1 MTVNSS
7 FWANRRVFI
16 TGHTGFKGSWLTLW
30 LQSLGAHVR
39 GYALPAP
46 TNPSLF
52 VEAQVADGI
61 DSIEGD
67 IRDRAGLYRALNDF
81 EPEVVFHLAAQP
93 LVTFGYNH
101 PYDTFETNIMGTV
114 SLMEAIRGSSS
125 VRSVVN
131 VTTDKCYENREWPWG
146 YRETDPMGGYDP
158 YSSSKGCVEL
168 VTSAYRQSYFEA
180 GSVALASARA
190 GNVIGGGDWA
200 EDRLIPDIIRAL
212 GAGQGVTLRNPAAT
226 RPWQHVLEPLYG
238 YILLAERLF
247 EHGQQYADG
256 WNFGPADRD
265 VRSVEWVATKLAKH
279 FGGSH
284 QNVAVT
290 DLRPHEAQ
298 CLKLDSSK
306 AHQKLGWWPRWPLD
320 EALIRIV
327 NWQQAWLSGANI
339 RDTCL
344 VDIADYNESG
354 F

>member
-1 MTVNSS
+1 
-7 FWANRRVFI
+7 
-16 TGHTGFKGSWLTLW
+16 
-30 LQSLGAHVR
+30 VR

-52 VEAQVADGI
+52 VEAKVADGI
-61 DSIEGD
+61 DSMEGD

-93 LVTFGYNH
+93 LVSFGYNN

-158 YSSSKGCVEL
+158 YSSSKGCAEL

-212 GAGQGVTLRNPAAT
+212 GAGQGVTLRNPKAT

-256 WNFGPADRD
+256 WNFGPADQD
-265 VRSVEWVATKLAKH
+265 VRSVEWVTTKLTKH
-279 FGGSH
+279 FGGSS
-284 QNVAVT
+284 QNVAAT

-320 EALIRIV
+320 EALIRVV
-327 NWQQAWLSGANI
+327 NWQKAWLSGANI

-344 VDIADYNESG
+344 VDIADYNVSG